1 MSALLTN
8 TKEDQDLETEKVE
21 IGDKTGVRRMI
32 PIHTR
37 IPIIRILPGLLHHK
51 RVFLVD
57 SLSVCRDQTSKDWSY
72 G

>member
-1 MSALLTN
+1 MSAILTN

-32 PIHTR
+32 PIHTH
-37 IPIIRILPGLLHHK
+37 IPIIRILPDLLHHK
-51 RVFLVD
+51 RVYLVD
-57 SLSVCRDQTSKDWSY
+57 SISVCRDQTSKDWSY